1 MRCGASDEKC
11 DAATGQKNPA
21 SGGLE
26 RLIGCVAALARMS
39 RSCPSNDP
47 VRSDNAL
54 TRETRLGNALDA
66 EIVDREQAAAQ
77 DAVAREARQRRLDQ
91 FAVAS
96 RCRRSYSNSKSLYLS
111 SSVKSPKLIEPM
123 FSEATS
129 G

>member
-1 MRCGASDEKC
+1 MCGD
-11 DAATGQKNPA
+11 
-21 SGGLE
+21 L
-26 RLIGCVAALARMS
+26 RL
-39 RSCPSNDP
+39 SC
-47 VRSDNAL
+47 
-54 TRETRLGNALDA
+54 ETRLGNALDA